1 MAKGTSVKG
10 VAALGLVCDVNA
22 QRYSNNIKWV
32 LPLAEIEN
40 SPTNVWLKQNR
51 DAMLSL
57 EAALKSTQYKLA
69 QLRIHKRDV
78 DKDKFKRELGL
89 DGEEEEEEEYQG
101 RTRYKF
107 CRQSTNFVVNIT
119 YYFPTGQL
127 DLYDEVAEKI
137 LSRRTYHGRGSGG
150 QGTTNR
156 LRLVC
161 NDWFVGM
168 KKGRTYTPVNI
179 PFSRFDDD
187 YYGGYCD
194 LVNA

>member
-40 SPTNVWLKQNR
+40 SPTNVWLKENR

-69 QLRIHKRDV
+69 QLRIYKRDG

-89 DGEEEEEEEYQG
+89 DGEEEEEEYQEEG
-101 RTRYKF
+101 EEVEDLDDLTPEVPILTMNLDDVSKYFSKLMRRLQEMQYGELDKNF
-107 CRQSTNFVVNIT
+107 RFWASRRNPEAQPGTNFVDN
-119 YYFPTGQL
+119 L
-127 DLYDEVAEKI
+127 
-137 LSRRTYHGRGSGG
+137 LSLLS
-150 QGTTNR
+150 
-156 LRLVC
+156 
-161 NDWFVGM
+161 
-168 KKGRTYTPVNI
+168 I
-179 PFSRFDDD
+179 
-187 YYGGYCD
+187 
-194 LVNA
+194 

>member
-40 SPTNVWLKQNR
+40 SPTNVWLKENR

-69 QLRIHKRDV
+69 QLRIYKRDG

-89 DGEEEEEEEYQG
+89 DGEEEEEDYQEAG
-101 RTRYKF
+101 EDLDDLTPEVPILTMNLDDVSKYFSKLMRRLQEMQYGELDKNF
-107 CRQSTNFVVNIT
+107 RFWASRRNPEAQPGTNFVDN
-119 YYFPTGQL
+119 L
-127 DLYDEVAEKI
+127 
-137 LSRRTYHGRGSGG
+137 LSLLS
-150 QGTTNR
+150 
-156 LRLVC
+156 
-161 NDWFVGM
+161 
-168 KKGRTYTPVNI
+168 I
-179 PFSRFDDD
+179 
-187 YYGGYCD
+187 
-194 LVNA
+194 

>member
-69 QLRIHKRDV
+69 QLRIHKRDG

-107 CRQSTNFVVNIT
+107 CRQSTKFVVNIT
-119 YYFPTGQL
+119 YYFTTGQL

-161 NDWFVGM
+161 AYLVTKLG
-168 KKGRTYTPVNI
+168 K
-179 PFSRFDDD
+179 D
-187 YYGGYCD
+187 YMTGLWG
-194 LVNA
+194 